1 MRIRECKPWSD
12 PSVSDGVVNSKV
24 VFLGVNIATGNIVVR

>member
-1 MRIRECKPWSD
+1 MRIRECNPSLD
-12 PSVSDGVVNSKV
+12 PSVPDGFVNSKV